1 VRQIRKRLT
10 YANVT
15 STIALV
21 LTLGG
26 ATAIA
31 ATRLP
36 KNSVGTKQLKA
47 KAVKTGQI
55 ARNAVRTGK
64 IAPEAVRAGK
74 IDRGAVVTNRLRNR
88 AVSGAKLVN
97 GAVGTGK
104 LANLAVGTGKLG
116 NESVQTGKI
125 GSGAI
130 TTGKLADDSVTGPKV
145 KESTLGQVP
154 SAADA
159 DKLGGHSAA
168 CPAGTV
174 LIRGVC
180 FDSTPG
186 GPTTS
191 VQVAS
196 DTCSSKGGY
205 LPTPLELR
213 SARDVL
219 DLGTGIGANNRY
231 TDSVFFEGAAEM
243 TVVVDDAGTLKSV
256 PPGEAEA
263 YVCAYPLV
271 R

>member
-1 VRQIRKRLT
+1 MRQIRKRLT

-15 STIALV
+15 STIALF

-31 ATRLP
+31 ANRLP
-36 KNSVGTKQLKA
+36 KNSVGTRQLKA

-74 IDRGAVVTNRLRNR
+74 IDRGAIVTDRLRNR
-88 AVSGAKLVN
+88 AVSRAKLAN
-97 GAVGTGK
+97 GAVATGQ

-116 NESVQTGKI
+116 NESVRTGKI

-130 TTGKLADDSVTGPKV
+130 TNGKLANDSVTGPKV

-154 SAADA
+154 SAANA
-159 DKLGGHSAA
+159 DRVDGHGATCPGG
-168 CPAGTV
+168 TL

-180 FDSTPG
+180 FDSTSG
-186 GPTTS
+186 GPSAS
-191 VQVAS
+191 VQAAS
-196 DTCSSKGGY
+196 DACRGRGGY

-213 SARDVL
+213 STNDVL
-219 DLGTGIGANNRY
+219 NLGAGVY
-231 TDSVFFEGAAEM
+231 TDSAFVDEGALR
-243 TVVVDDAGTLKSV
+243 TIVVDDAGTLTSV
-256 PPGEAEA
+256 PAEGEAEK
-263 YVCAYPLV
+263 YVCAYPLL

>member
-1 VRQIRKRLT
+1 MRQIHKRLT

-15 STIALV
+15 ATIALF

-31 ATRLP
+31 ASKLP
-36 KNSVGTKQLKA
+36 KNSVGTRQLKA

-64 IAPEAVRAGK
+64 IAPEAVQAGK

-88 AVSGAKLVN
+88 TVSRAKLAN
-97 GAVGTGK
+97 GAVATGQ

-116 NESVQTGKI
+116 NESVQTGKL

-130 TTGKLADDSVTGPKV
+130 TNGKLADDSVTGPKV
-145 KESTLGQVP
+145 KVSTLGQVP

-159 DKLGGHSAA
+159 DRVGGHSAA
-168 CPAGTV
+168 CPGGTV
-174 LIRGVC
+174 LIRGIC
-180 FDSTPG
+180 FDAAAG

-191 VQVAS
+191 VQAAS
-196 DTCSSKGGY
+196 DACRGKGGY

-213 SARDVL
+213 STNDVL
-219 DLGTGIGANNRY
+219 NLGTGVY
-231 TDSVFFEGAAEM
+231 TDSAFLDGAVLS
-243 TVVVDDAGTLKSV
+243 TIVVDDAGTLSPV
-256 PPGEAEA
+256 PAGEDAR
-263 YVCAYPLV
+263 YICAYPLV